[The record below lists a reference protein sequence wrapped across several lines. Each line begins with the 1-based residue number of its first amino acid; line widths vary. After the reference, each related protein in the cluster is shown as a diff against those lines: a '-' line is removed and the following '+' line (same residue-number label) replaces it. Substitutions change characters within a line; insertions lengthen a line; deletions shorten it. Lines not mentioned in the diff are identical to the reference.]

1 MFSSLNSVLRNRVKV
16 SSPSTKKRG
25 DTSWLHSVDT
35 EETRSLLFK
44 PNRECEQGSRLPS
57 EAEFRAT
64 LAAYGSEAR
73 GLIGATAADY
83 TPAIATWDPSCIY
96 NPHHSSR
103 QCQILNPLS
112 EARDQTATSCF
123 LVRFVSAVP
132 WWELQIFE
140 VLKKW
145 DESFQSFCLI
155 HSYCLLWDHTLETSC
170 DLNKLMVVFEELEL
184 WMRKKC
190 RVSEFRWKHNEHF
203 SLVTH
208 LVFNPCKTV

>member
-35 EETRSLLFK
+35 EETRSLLLK

-112 EARDQTATSCF
+112 EARDRTCILMDTSQAHYHWQSYNGNF
-123 LVRFVSAVP
+123 QEIILSWRLHQSLKDRLGVP
-132 WWELQIFE
+132 PIWLP
-140 VLKKW
+140 
-145 DESFQSFCLI
+145 S
-155 HSYCLLWDHTLETSC
+155 TPGNT
-170 DLNKLMVVFEELEL
+170 
-184 WMRKKC
+184 
-190 RVSEFRWKHNEHF
+190 
-203 SLVTH
+203 
-208 LVFNPCKTV
+208 